1 MRCASAASITAAP
14 WKRAHCVVRRSQR
27 RANIVG
33 VPARSRSGKT
43 LTAKEKAVRDADL
56 CIDHALGL
64 SYPKLAAKYG
74 LSESGARKIYD
85 LWMQSEIERDAVE
98 DKDAVMRAYEYRA
111 RFEAIEQR
119 LAEIAVENADND
131 NARVGAL
138 RTLLTATN
146 QRIAL
151 DQAMGKLPRQ
161 LGKLR
166 IDLDVRHVS
175 AVLVKVL
182 KDYDFPED
190 GLREIQRVLK
200 GVEPKTTQPELN

>member
-1 MRCASAASITAAP
+1 VAKPTRT
-14 WKRAHCVVRRSQR
+14 
-27 RANIVG
+27 
-33 VPARSRSGKT
+33 GKS
-43 LTAKEKAVRDADL
+43 LTAKQKAKRDADM
-56 CIDHALGL
+56 CIDRALGL
-64 SYPKLAAKYG
+64 SYPKLAVKYG
-74 LSESGARKIYD
+74 LTERMARKIYD
-85 LWMQSEIERDAVE
+85 DFVVSEIEADAAA
-98 DKDAVMRAYEYRA
+98 DKDTVQRAYEYRL

-138 RTLLTATN
+138 RSLLTATN
-146 QRIAL
+146 NRIAL
-151 DQAMGKLPRQ
+151 DQAMGRLPRQ

-200 GVEPKTTQPELN
+200 GYEPKPTQPELN